1 MDVYLTTR
9 GALGIYQDVKV
20 NRIQGTFVGVI
31 EKEKIYLF
39 IFSKSIELKIRQ
51 FKILYTNYTI

>member
-1 MDVYLTTR
+1 MDIYPTTR

-31 EKEKIYLF
+31 EKEKVYLF
-39 IFSKSIELKIRQ
+39 IYF
-51 FKILYTNYTI
+51 

>member
-1 MDVYLTTR
+1 MDIYPTTR

-31 EKEKIYLF
+31 EKGKNYLF
-39 IFSKSIELKIRQ
+39 IYF
-51 FKILYTNYTI
+51 